1 MFTFISP
8 LMNNEERKSHLYPF
22 RYVQSLSI
30 QYDLY
35 RSQGLNNKKERT
47 MKNHAKA
54 QMDQASVNYK
64 LKRQEA
70 VIVKMIAKMKKQS
83 SEMKKLEEKMNEI
96 LSLV

>member
-1 MFTFISP
+1 
-8 LMNNEERKSHLYPF
+8 
-22 RYVQSLSI
+22 
-30 QYDLY
+30 
-35 RSQGLNNKKERT
+35 